1 MQALQIFN
9 FQSSS
14 IRTVLANDGEIWFVA
29 KDVALALGYTDT
41 KQAISLHC
49 KNSKDIKGSNF
60 TTLSG
65 LHPQTTIIPESDVYR
80 LTMKSTLPTAEPF
93 QDWLAEEVI
102 PSIRKTGSY
111 SLETQNK
118 ALPTFKE
125 AIEGVAVLADYLR
138 LSDSS
143 RIAFVKPVIEQY
155 GVNVALPNYAV
166 DSSLLVTN
174 GSSMPTKSVSELLKQ
189 HGVKMSAMTFNKRLE
204 SLGFIETLTRKSSKG
219 EKSYKSVT
227 SKGLAY
233 GKNVV
238 SPNNTKETQP
248 HWYIDLFSELLN
260 IVNSEKLA
268 A

>member
-49 KNSKDIKGSNF
+49 KQSKSLRDISGGKVTTT
-60 TTLSG
+60 TTLQPASI
-65 LHPQTTIIPESDVYR
+65 LIPESDVYR

-111 SLETQNK
+111 SVNTQNK

-155 GVNVALPNYAV
+155 GVNVALPSYAV
-166 DSSLLVTN
+166 DSSILVTN

-260 IVNSEKLA
+260 IVMKQ
-268 A
+268 